1 MLLMEVKNLKTA
13 KLGLLSKKT
22 LGVISEHISTNTNQ
36 LSKGNWQTWSRKV
49 ADTNMTR
56 SSRLISQVLRVLTL
70 GVLDT
75 VNFKIISK

>member
-1 MLLMEVKNLKTA
+1 MEVKNLKTA